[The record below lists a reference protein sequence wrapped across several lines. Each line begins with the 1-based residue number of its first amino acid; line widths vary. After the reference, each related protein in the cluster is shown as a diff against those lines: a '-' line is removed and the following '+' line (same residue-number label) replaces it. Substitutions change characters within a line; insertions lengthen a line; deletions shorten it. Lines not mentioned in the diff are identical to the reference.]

1 MAQSELAQFQERFE
15 YLTERPSSD
24 HLAVNCPAEHLVD
37 FCTVLRD
44 EFGYDL
50 LIDVTAVDWDA
61 ASPRFTGIYHLLS
74 SSRHIYL
81 RIAVDCADD
90 IHPSLPSLC
99 GVFAAANWHERETY
113 DLMGIR
119 YEGHPYLRRI
129 LMWDDYPYHPLR
141 KDFPLAGIEVP
152 LPAADV
158 AEATQAKVIAAPMMG
173 GPFVSSGD
181 GPMSQTEPRA
191 RDESW
196 TEDKEKPQDRDL
208 NSEQSTDLAK

>member
-1 MAQSELAQFQERFE
+1 MTASDLALLNERFE
-15 YLTERPSSD
+15 YLTARDSAD
-24 HLAVNCPAEHLVD
+24 HSAVNCPADKLIEL
-37 FCTVLRD
+37 CTALRD
-44 EFGYDL
+44 EFGYDM

-61 ASPRFTGIYHLLS
+61 QSPRFTGIYHFLS
-74 SSRHIYL
+74 TAKHEYL
-81 RIAVDCADD
+81 RVAVDD
-90 IHPSLPSLC
+90 IHPALPSLC
-99 GVFAAANWHERETY
+99 ALYAAANWHERETY

-119 YEGHPYLRRI
+119 YEGHPNLRRI
-129 LMWDDYPYHPLR
+129 LMWDEYPYHPLR

-158 AEATQAKVIAAPMMG
+158 AEQTGAAVIAAPMMG

-196 TEDKEKPQDRDL
+196 TEKKEKP
-208 NSEQSTDLAK
+208 TD

>member
-1 MAQSELAQFQERFE
+1 MAESEFARLKERFD
-15 YLTERPSSD
+15 YLSERASAD
-24 HLAVNCPAEHLVD
+24 HLAVNCPVDQLVEL
-37 FCTVLRD
+37 CASLRD
-44 EFGYDL
+44 DLGYDL
-50 LIDVTAVDWDA
+50 LVDVTAVDWDVQ
-61 ASPRFTGIYHLLS
+61 SPRFTGIYHLLS
-74 SSRHIYL
+74 TANYKYL

-90 IHPSLPSLC
+90 INPSLPTLC

-119 YEGHPYLRRI
+119 YEGHPDLRRI
-129 LMWDDYPYHPLR
+129 LMWDEYPYHPLR

-158 AEATQAKVIAAPMMG
+158 AEATGAKVLPAPMMG
-173 GPFVSSGD
+173 GPFVSPAG

-196 TEDKEKPQDRDL
+196 NEQSEKPVVNASRDREKS
-208 NSEQSTDLAK
+208 N

>member
-24 HLAVNCPAEHLVD
+24 HPAVNCPPDKLVELSAA
-37 FCTVLRD
+37 LRD

-50 LIDVTAVDWDA
+50 LLDVTAVDWDA
-61 ASPRFTGIYHLLS
+61 QSPRFTGIYHLLS
-74 SSRHIYL
+74 TTKHEYL

-90 IHPSLPSLC
+90 IHPKLPSLC

-113 DLMGIR
+113 DLMGIH
-119 YEGHPYLRRI
+119 YEGHPNLRRI

-141 KDFPLAGIEVP
+141 KEFPLAGIEVP

-181 GPMSQTEPRA
+181 GSMDQTEPSA

-196 TEDKEKPQDRDL
+196 TENREKPVARDDE
-208 NSEQSTDLAK
+208 SKPSTDLAK